1 MCILLQFP
9 ALQAIAEW
17 SREQI
22 LSGQWWRI
30 VTGNFTHTNV
40 THLCLNL
47 ASVWVICFLFRPS
60 SAMFAGVTSFSA
72 VTIGLGIF
80 VSEIQIYLGLSG
92 ILHALFAF
100 LALREALQGRQS
112 SWLLVIGV
120 IGKVALEQIQGAP
133 ESTAKLIQANVAIEA
148 HLIGAITGLTLAI
161 LLQGY
166 QYYQQRQY
174 KPYN

>member
-1 MCILLQFP
+1 
-9 ALQAIAEW
+9 
-17 SREQI
+17 
-22 LSGQWWRI
+22 
-30 VTGNFTHTNV
+30 
-40 THLCLNL
+40 
-47 ASVWVICFLFRPS
+47 
-60 SAMFAGVTSFSA
+60 MFAGVTSFSA